1 MKHQV
6 IADLATVLHQRLKN
20 AHRIA
25 IIGIGDDL
33 SPFDCL
39 GIYAAQEIEKRNLP
53 SVRVF
58 LAGTVPE
65 SITAPIR
72 RFQPDHVILLDSA
85 DLNIRPGT
93 INVVNPGKIEG
104 NLVSTHVLPLSEV
117 MKFIAHDSKT
127 RVTLLGIQPDMT
139 VPDKGLADKDRE
151 FLQQNL
157 QNLSEILRD
166 R

>member
-1 MKHQV
+1 MKHQI
-6 IADLATVLHQRLKN
+6 IADLATALRQRLKN

-39 GIYAAQEIEKRNLP
+39 GMYAAQEIDKLHLP
-53 SVRVF
+53 AVRVF
-58 LAGTVPE
+58 LSGTVPE
-65 SITAPIR
+65 SVTAPIR
-72 RFQPDHVILLDSA
+72 RFKPDHVILLDSA
-85 DLNIRPGT
+85 DLNVRPGT
-93 INVVNPGKIEG
+93 INVINPRKIEG
-104 NLVSTHVLPLSEV
+104 NLISTHVLPLSEV

-139 VPDKGLADKDRE
+139 VPDKGLAVKDRE

-157 QNLSEILRD
+157 QNLSEILRG